1 MKGIIKMYS
10 IKNLSRMFNVSET
23 TIRYWDKTGKLK
35 AIRDCS
41 NRRVY
46 NEEDVEKFIKENNI
60 NISNTIIMNNGI
72 SISKGNYINTSN
84 DKDIYTVILYK
95 RKKEDNEI
103 QSDIDLEIEDRTKAI
118 IDKFNIENKYIVFNI
133 LSMDIT
139 IDMIIFLCKNNV
151 NKVITYTSRELKDE
165 LYSNFIKPMMDKL
178 NITVDIFI
186 EQFKDVFT
194 I

>member
-1 MKGIIKMYS
+1 MYNIKT
-10 IKNLSRMFNVSET
+10 LSKMFNVSET

-46 NEEDVEKFIKENNI
+46 NEEDVKRFIKENNI
-60 NISNTIIMNNGI
+60 DISNTIVMDNGI
-72 SISKGNYINTSN
+72 GISNGNYIDMSN
-84 DKDIYTVILYK
+84 DTYTVILYK
-95 RKKEDNEI
+95 RKKEENEI

-133 LSMDIT
+133 IDIDIT
-139 IDMIIFLCKNNV
+139 IDMVIFLCKNNI
-151 NKVITYTSRELKDE
+151 NKVITYTSRELKDK
-165 LYSNFIKPMMDKL
+165 LYSNFIKPMIDKL
-178 NITVDIFI
+178 NITIDIFTDN
-186 EQFKDVFT
+186 FKDIFS